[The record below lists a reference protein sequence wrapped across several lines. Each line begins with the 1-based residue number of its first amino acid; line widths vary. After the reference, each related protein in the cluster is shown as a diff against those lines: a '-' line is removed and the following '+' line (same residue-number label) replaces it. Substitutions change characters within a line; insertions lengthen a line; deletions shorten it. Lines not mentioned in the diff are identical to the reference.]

1 MDPGLTD
8 PGAARTQS
16 VPHPPTRPGARVPR
30 LACALLAALSLAGG
44 CTGGGPEAGASPPGP
59 AVSASAG
66 LLGVDAPFLTAMVAH
81 TERTLEIVE
90 LVEGRVT
97 DPELRTLLAAVEAT
111 EADELRTMRTWLRD
125 AGRPTA
131 GGGHDH
137 AGHADTDDLA
147 RLRDA
152 APADVDRVLRAVL
165 ADHQRAA
172 ADLARAHLSVGGSAP
187 VRELADR
194 VARSRTAQLELL
206 AG

>member
-1 MDPGLTD
+1 M
-8 PGAARTQS
+8 
-16 VPHPPTRPGARVPR
+16 PHPPTTPGTRVPR
-30 LACALLAALSLAGG
+30 LGVALLAMLLAAG
-44 CTGGGPEAGASPPGP
+44 CTGGSGGAAAPAGGSDDAAASASSSTP
-59 AVSASAG
+59 AVAGSAG
-66 LLGVDAPFLTAMVAH
+66 LVGVDAPFLTAMVAH

-97 DPELRTLLAAVEAT
+97 DPGLRTLLAAIEAT

-125 AGRPTA
+125 AGRPTT

-137 AGHADTDDLA
+137 AGHADADDLA

-165 ADHQRAA
+165 TGHQRAA
-172 ADLARAHLSVGGSAP
+172 ADLARAHLAVGGSPP
-187 VRELADR
+187 VRDLAER
-194 VARSRTAQLELL
+194 VARSRTAQLGLL